1 MARVELI
8 DVGIRIADGDS
19 IDWSSRDL
27 APQDPAALAI
37 LQQLQI
43 LERIA
48 AIHASSLPPA
58 LPEGFAS
65 LDLNGTTDPTD
76 NAAPLRWGRLD
87 IVRKVGRGTF
97 GDVYLAHDRSLD
109 RPVALKLLRHR
120 ERGRDR
126 AATDVIEEG
135 RLLARVR
142 HPNIVA
148 VYGAE
153 RIDERVGVWTE
164 FVEGATLADEIRS
177 RGPLPPEQV
186 ASVGQDVSRAL
197 DVVHNA
203 GLLHRDIKAHN
214 VMRDASGRVLLT
226 DFGASRLVEE
236 GKPSPAELAGTPV
249 YLAPEVLA
257 GGPATRASDIY
268 SLGVLLHHLASGTYP
283 VQGRSIRDLRDAH
296 ELRHRTPLAAAKPG
310 LPRHLVL
317 AIDRATDPDPARRFS
332 SAGALADALRP
343 TSTVTTPVASTR
355 AVTLPAVLIVALI
368 VVVAGL
374 GALIRFGRLASDPAA
389 GALGVS
395 TQQFWPAWQATAIPS
410 AISPDG
416 TWVLCTIR
424 PGGQLARCPIEG
436 SAPSAVGPIR
446 ARPYPLLSPDG
457 RRVAYIRFRPDEPFR
472 LQDTGEVHVAFLDG
486 SNDQVAMA
494 RSPGEGRL
502 SLHGWSGDGTTIA
515 VLFQPGAVAG
525 QVSAPA
531 PAEVTLLSATTLK
544 PTATGQLPLGASFA
558 RLSRDGRSLV
568 FMRPA
573 PEGAGD
579 IWSMEVGSGE
589 PKSLVTGAARDTR
602 PFWSATGASVL
613 FTSDRG
619 GTYGLWRVA
628 LEQGRAGSPELVRDL
643 GRAIAWPYGFTRTGR
658 LFLGLESIGFDS
670 HVAEIDP
677 ASATVIS
684 PPVRIA
690 RDPLDANATPDWSPD
705 GRLLAFV
712 SARGQQSIVTVQ
724 SVSGQVQ
731 IQFPINPQY
740 FQTRFQWLPDGQSA
754 LIGLN
759 APLQRYD
766 LATGQLLGTMAPD
779 RQPTNGIDVDAL
791 SGRMVYRSTGE
802 ILLRDLA
809 TGVERVRLPTS
820 AEQRVVHFS
829 VSPDGQQ
836 LAVSRVHSDRSFS
849 LELADPAGTSLR
861 TIHTWPHEIVLGP
874 WTRDGRYLL
883 FSRILDTTTAQ
894 SEIVVLEIATG
905 VARPLAI
912 AMKQIW
918 QMRLH
923 PDGRRLAFVTGSPGQ
938 EMALMS
944 GAALR

>member
-1 MARVELI
+1 VARVELI
-8 DVGIRIADGDS
+8 DVGMRIADGES

-27 APQDPAALAI
+27 TTPDPAVLAV
-37 LQQLQI
+37 LQQLQL

-58 LPEGFAS
+58 HPEGFAS
-65 LDLNGTTDPTD
+65 LDLDRTTQTTES
-76 NAAPLRWGRLD
+76 AAPLRWGRLD
-87 IVRKVGRGTF
+87 IIRKVGRGTF

-120 ERGRDR
+120 ERDR
-126 AATDVIEEG
+126 GLAATDVIEEG

-164 FVEGATLADEIRS
+164 YVEGVTLADELRS
-177 RGPLPPEQV
+177 RGPLRPEEV
-186 ASVGQDVSRAL
+186 ASIGEEVSRAL
-197 DVVHNA
+197 EVVHAA
-203 GLLHRDIKAHN
+203 GLLHRDIKAQN
-214 VMRDASGRVLLT
+214 VMRDVAGRVLLT
-226 DFGASRLVEE
+226 DFGASRLAEDNDE
-236 GKPSPAELAGTPV
+236 SAGELAGTPIC
-249 YLAPEVLA
+249 LAPEVLS

-268 SLGVLLHHLASGTYP
+268 SLGVLLHYLASGRYP
-283 VQGRSIRDLRDAH
+283 VSGRSIRDLRDAH
-296 ELRHRTPLAAAKPG
+296 ELGHRTSVGAARPG
-310 LPRHLVL
+310 LPRHLAV
-317 AIDRATDPDPARRFS
+317 AIDRATDPNPARRFP

-343 TSTVTTPVASTR
+343 ISPVTTPAAARS
-355 AVTLPAVLIVALI
+355 ATLPALLIVAL
-368 VVVAGL
+368 VVVVGGL
-374 GALIRFGRLASDPAA
+374 AALIQFGRLAGDPAA
-389 GALGVS
+389 DTPGVS

-410 AISPDG
+410 AVSPDG
-416 TWVLCTIR
+416 KWVLCTIR
-424 PGGQLARCPIEG
+424 PSGQLAQCPIDG
-436 SAPSAVGPIR
+436 SAPSAVAPIR

-486 SNDQVAMA
+486 SDDQVAMA
-494 RSPGEGRL
+494 RNPAEGAL

-515 VLFQPGAVAG
+515 VLFQPGLVPG
-525 QVSAPA
+525 KVSAPA
-531 PAEVTLLSATTLK
+531 PAEVTLLAATTLK
-544 PTATGQLPLGASFA
+544 PVATGQLPLQASFA

-573 PEGAGD
+573 PEGDGD
-579 IWSMEVGSGE
+579 IWTMDVGSGE
-589 PKSLVTGAARDTR
+589 PKSLVTGAARDAR
-602 PFWSATGASVL
+602 PFWSATGSSVL

-628 LEQGRAGSPELVRDL
+628 LEQGRAAGPPELVRDL

-658 LFLGLESIGFDS
+658 LFLGLQSIGFDS

-677 ASATVIS
+677 ASATVIR

-712 SARGQQSIVTVQ
+712 SARGQQSIVTIQ
-724 SVSGQVQ
+724 TVSGQVQ
-731 IQFPINPQY
+731 IQFPIQGQY
-740 FQTRFQWLPDGQSA
+740 FQTRFRWLPDGQSA

-766 LATGQLLGTMAPD
+766 LATGQLLGTMAPS
-779 RQPTNGIDVDAL
+779 RQPADGIDVDAL
-791 SGRMVYRSTGE
+791 SGRMVYSNAGE
-802 ILLRDLA
+802 ILVRDLT
-809 TGVERVRLPTS
+809 TGAERVRLRAS
-820 AEQRVVHFS
+820 AGQRVVYFS
-829 VSPDGQQ
+829 MSPDGQQ
-836 LAVSRVHSDRSFS
+836 LAVSRADADGSFS
-849 LELADPAGTSLR
+849 LDLADPTGTALR
-861 TIHTWPHEIVLGP
+861 TILTSPHLIVPGP
-874 WTRDGRYLL
+874 WTREGRYLL
-883 FSRILDTTTAQ
+883 FSRILDTANAQ
-894 SEIVVLEIATG
+894 SEIIVLEIATG
-905 VARPLAI
+905 VARPLPI
-912 AMKQIW
+912 AMPQIW

-923 PDGRRLAFVTGSPGQ
+923 PDGRRLAFVTGPSGQ